1 MTYTAILLI
10 LFSTLLHA
18 TWNMYSRKFRV
29 STSLFCVGGFFVSLL
44 LLPVY
49 IYYYQLLPDV
59 DSQTLL
65 IIMLSS
71 VFQAVY
77 FYGVANAYQNGNL
90 SIAYPLLRSI
100 PILMVLA
107 YVALFSDMTSI
118 SIEAIVSGFL
128 IIIGCFFLP
137 MQNLGDFKL
146 ANYANKMM
154 IFVLLAALGTAGYS
168 VLDSM
173 GMKRLTASSA
183 NTNMFAISFS
193 YVYIQVFFTSIA
205 LATISIANKGN
216 RGDFIKVLKEQKY
229 LSLKINV
236 MAMLSYAP
244 ILVAMTLVT
253 NVTYVVAFR
262 QASIPIAF
270 FLGLI
275 LLREVSYPI
284 RWLAIALI
292 VSGLIMNALH

>member
-1 MTYTAILLI
+1 
-10 LFSTLLHA
+10 
-18 TWNMYSRKFRV
+18 MYSRKFRV
-29 STSLFCVGGFFVSLL
+29 STGLFCVGGFFVSLM

-49 IYYYQLLPDV
+49 IFYKPLLPSV

-65 IIMLSS
+65 IIMFSS
-71 VFQAVY
+71 VFQAIY

-100 PILMVLA
+100 PILIVLV
-107 YVALFSDMTSI
+107 YVALFSDITTI
-118 SIEAIVSGFL
+118 SIEAMASGFL
-128 IIIGCFFLP
+128 IIIGCLFLP
-137 MQNLGDFKL
+137 MQNLRDFKL

-154 IFVLLAALGTAGYS
+154 VFVLLAALGTAGYS
-168 VLDSM
+168 VLDSI
-173 GMKRLTASSA
+173 GMKHLTANNA
-183 NTNMFAISFS
+183 EVNMFAISFC
-193 YVYIQVFFTSIA
+193 YVYIQVFSTSIA
-205 LATISIANKGN
+205 LAAISIANNNN
-216 RGDFIKVLKEQKY
+216 RREFIKVLKEQKY
-229 LSLKINV
+229 LSFKINA

-284 RWLAIALI
+284 RWLAIVFI
-292 VSGLIMNALH
+292 VSGLIMNALY